1 MTETKSHTL
10 EVPPTDPSESWQT
23 IPAQKQISA
32 EKSTSINDTELKFKY
47 PTGLSV
53 TLILTSVTL
62 AYFLFF
68 LDLAVISTATPAITS
83 QFNSLVDVGWYGGA
97 YQLGSAAFQP
107 LSGKVYSQFSIKWT
121 FLVFFVIFEIGSAI
135 CGAAQS
141 SPMFIVGRVIA
152 GIGSAGVANGA
163 VTTISA
169 VLPTK
174 KQALFMGLNM
184 GMGQLGLATGPIIGG
199 AFTTNVSWRWCFYIN
214 LPLGVIVGG
223 FLLFNNIPEHKPKSP
238 PLKILG
244 TAIKS
249 LDLPGF
255 MLICPAVVMFLLGLQ
270 FGGNR
275 YPWDSSVV
283 IGLLLGAAVTFGL
296 FLVWEYRQGDDAMV
310 PFAMLK
316 HRVIWSAA
324 MTMFFSLS
332 SVLVADFYIA
342 IYFQAIL
349 DDSPLMSGVHMLP
362 ITLGLVMFTM
372 VSGVLISVLGF
383 YLPFLLAGGAIS
395 AIGYGLLSTL
405 SPTTPAAK
413 WIGYQI
419 LYGVSSGCTAAAP
432 YIAIQNLVSTDHI
445 SLAMAIII
453 FWQNI
458 GASTSLIAANAIFS
472 NSLRKQLQQRAT
484 LIGHSPD
491 VIVAAGVRSI
501 RDLVSGTEL
510 TVVLEAYAKSVDHVM
525 YLGIAV
531 SIAVLVFSPGL
542 GWKDIRKAKKLQ
554 TFTNESPDTGDKNLV
569 RAEVVGGEK

>member
-1 MTETKSHTL
+1 MAETRSHTL
-10 EVPPTDPSESWQT
+10 DGPPTDSSESWQ
-23 IPAQKQISA
+23 KQDGA
-32 EKSTSINDTELKFKY
+32 EKSASSMY
-47 PTGLSV
+47 PTGLSLA
-53 TLILTSVTL
+53 LILTSVTL

-83 QFNSLVDVGWYGGA
+83 QFDSLVDVGWYGGA

-107 LSGKVYSQFSIKWT
+107 LSGKIYSQFSIKWT
-121 FLVFFVIFEIGSAI
+121 FLVFFFVFEVGSAI

-141 SPMFIVGRVIA
+141 SPMFIVGRVVA
-152 GIGSAGVANGA
+152 GVGSAGVANGA

-174 KQALFMGLNM
+174 KQALFMGINM

-214 LPLGVIVGG
+214 LPLGVVVGG
-223 FLLFNNIPEHKPKSP
+223 FLLFNTIPERKPKSP
-238 PLKILG
+238 PLDILG

-270 FGGNR
+270 FGGNQH
-275 YPWDSSVV
+275 PWDSSVV
-283 IGLLLGAAVTFGL
+283 IGLLVGAAITFGL
-296 FLVWEYRQGDDAMV
+296 FLIWEYRQGDEAMV

-342 IYFQAIL
+342 IYFQAIR

-362 ITLGLVMFTM
+362 ITLGLVMFTL
-372 VSGVLISVLGF
+372 VSGVLISIWGY

-405 SPTTPAAK
+405 SPTTSVAK

-419 LYGVSSGCTAAAP
+419 LYGVASGCTAAAP
-432 YIAIQNLVSTDHI
+432 YIAIQNLVPAEQI
-445 SLAMAIII
+445 PLAMGIII

-472 NSLRKQLQQRAT
+472 NSLRYQLQQRAAQ
-484 LIGHSPD
+484 IGRAPD

-501 RDLVSGTEL
+501 RDLVSGSQL
-510 TVVLEAYAKSVDHVM
+510 TAVLVAYAKSIDHVM

-531 SIAVLVFSPGL
+531 SLAVLVFSPGL
-542 GWKDIRKAKKLQ
+542 GWKDIRKTKDLQ
-554 TFTNESPDTGDKNLV
+554 AITNGSTNRGDKGSA
-569 RAEVVGGEK
+569 RDEAVVGDK